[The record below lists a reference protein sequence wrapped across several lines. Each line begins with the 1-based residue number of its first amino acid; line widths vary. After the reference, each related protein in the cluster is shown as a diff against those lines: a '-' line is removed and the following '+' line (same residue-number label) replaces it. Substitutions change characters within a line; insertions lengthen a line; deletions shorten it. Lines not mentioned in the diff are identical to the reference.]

1 MKKLTLAVLLLTACR
16 TPTPK
21 EETPPAPEPVCLQPK
36 EIVTVVKE
44 SCGFI
49 ATFTPSVDQT
59 VPGVAICVL
68 DPAAKAMLCM
78 TPKEA
83 AERAE
88 RGGSLTPET
97 LAPTISP

>member
-1 MKKLTLAVLLLTACR
+1 MKKLLCTVLFLTACR

-21 EETPPAPEPVCLQPK
+21 EEAAPSPQPICLEPK

-49 ATFTPSVDQT
+49 ATFTPAVDQT

-83 AERAE
+83 AARAN
-88 RGGSLTPET
+88 L
-97 LAPTISP
+97 